1 MNTWTVTVDSGG
13 ERLDRYLAAMR
24 ADLSRSRL
32 QQLIR
37 SGDVLVNGS
46 TEKASYVPQPGDVI
60 VVRLPDEAHQA
71 PIAEQIPLR
80 VVYEDDALLVID
92 KAPGIV
98 VHPSA
103 GHPSGTLVNAL
114 LAHRPDVARAD
125 ADPSRPG
132 IVHRLDRDTSG
143 LLVVAARRDV
153 QDALM
158 KQFKARRVTKVYLAL
173 LHGALAP
180 SRGLVDAPVGR
191 DPNLRQRMAVLSQGG
206 RAAKTQYHVREYLEG
221 YTYVEASLLTG
232 RTHQLRVHFAALGH
246 PIVGDRTYGHRR
258 EHLGVPR
265 QFLHAWRLVFEH
277 PVTGK
282 EVEFTSDLPEDLAG
296 PLARLRE
303 DASRHS

>member
-1 MNTWTVTVDSGG
+1 MNTWTVTVDSGE

-60 VVRLPDEAHQA
+60 VVRLPDEAPQA
-71 PIAEQIPLR
+71 PIAEQIPVQ
-80 VVYEDDALLVID
+80 VVYEDNALLVID

-173 LHGALAP
+173 LHGTLAP

-265 QFLHAWRLVFEH
+265 QFLHARRLVFEH